1 MDDLYDG
8 GASVYNQAK
17 DEYTKQLVLYLT
29 PAIFTFFMKVFKQA
43 LEDSLISGRSPLV
56 RFQEFIRAVPEW
68 NIDKVVRETASV
80 IADSKC
86 DYLEELLSAVFI
98 AHTKVLTAIR
108 PNSGKNMKVQIVVPK
123 LDHYVHRALS
133 DCSRI
138 LYKWTYLFQHDL
150 SPIEKQKNY
159 RAIEIQISEGI
170 LQAIRGLLP
179 VKNILK
185 DCLAKDAEEPEMD
198 GDDSDS
204 DDEIVPIV
212 KKADDKSGDNSGEKP
227 EQKPEPSPVAA
238 SIETKTVAAPPQDV
252 AVEKLEEVAH
262 VDTATGTVDVPA
274 GSTADM
280 SGNDKVFTGKESK
293 EIAVEK
299 VESTAAIENIPIVP
313 TIKVSKEEEGADP
326 EGEKKEEKADEGTPS
341 VSFSDYDQVY
351 TPFTSGGGKT
361 SLTYAP
367 KTEDDDFEVDIIGD
381 ATSELSDVE
390 ELDFAPVAVGGLTK
404 DDYEVM

>member
-43 LEDSLISGRSPLV
+43 LEDSTISGRSPLV

-123 LDHYVHRALS
+123 LDHFVHRALS
-133 DCSRI
+133 DASRI

-150 SPIEKQKNY
+150 APIEKQKNY

-185 DCLAKDAEEPEMD
+185 DCLAKDAEEPDAD

-204 DDEIVPIV
+204 DDDEVPAV
-212 KKADDKSGDNSGEKP
+212 KKDGDKSGDKSGGDKP
-227 EQKPEPSPVAA
+227 ESTPVAA
-238 SIETKTVAAPPQDV
+238 LTETKTVAAPPQDV

-262 VDTATGTVDVPA
+262 VDTATGTVYVPA

-293 EIAVEK
+293 EIAVDK
-299 VESTAAIENIPIVP
+299 LDSAAIIENIPIVP
-313 TIKVSKEEEGADP
+313 TIKVSKEEEVAGA
-326 EGEKKEEKADEGTPS
+326 EGEKKEEKTVVKERENRKNNLLP
-341 VSFSDYDQVY
+341 
-351 TPFTSGGGKT
+351 
-361 SLTYAP
+361 
-367 KTEDDDFEVDIIGD
+367 
-381 ATSELSDVE
+381 
-390 ELDFAPVAVGGLTK
+390 
-404 DDYEVM
+404 

>member
-17 DEYTKQLVLYLT
+17 DEYTKQLVIYLT
-29 PAIFTFFMKVFKQA
+29 PAIFTFFMKIFKQA
-43 LEDSLISGRSPLV
+43 LEDSTISGRSPLV

-123 LDHYVHRALS
+123 LDHFVHRALS
-133 DCSRI
+133 DASRI

-150 SPIEKQKNY
+150 APIDKQKNY

-185 DCLAKDAEEPEMD
+185 DCLAKDAEEPEAD

-204 DDEIVPIV
+204 DDDEVPAV
-212 KKADDKSGDNSGEKP
+212 KKTDDKP
-227 EQKPEPSPVAA
+227 EQTPEPTPVAA
-238 SIETKTVAAPPQDV
+238 LTETKTVAAPPQDV

-274 GSTADM
+274 GSTTDM

-299 VESTAAIENIPIVP
+299 VDSAAIIENIPIVP
-313 TIKVSKEEEGADP
+313 TIKVSKEEDAAGS
-326 EGEKKEEKADEGTPS
+326 EGEKKEEKADEETPS

-390 ELDFAPVAVGGLTK
+390 DLDFAPVAVGGLTE

>member
-17 DEYTKQLVLYLT
+17 DEYTKQLVIYLT

-43 LEDSLISGRSPLV
+43 LEDSTISGRSPLV

-123 LDHYVHRALS
+123 LDHFVHRALS
-133 DCSRI
+133 DASRI

-150 SPIEKQKNY
+150 TPIDKQKNY

-185 DCLAKDAEEPEMD
+185 DCLAKDAEEPEVD

-204 DDEIVPIV
+204 DDDDIVPAV
-212 KKADDKSGDNSGEKP
+212 KKADDKSGDDKA
-227 EQKPEPSPVAA
+227 EQTPEPTPVAA
-238 SIETKTVAAPPQDV
+238 LTETKTVAAPPQDV

-262 VDTATGTVDVPA
+262 VDTATGTVDVPT

-299 VESTAAIENIPIVP
+299 VDSAAIIENIPIVP
-313 TIKVSKEEEGADP
+313 TIKVSKEEE

-390 ELDFAPVAVGGLTK
+390 DLDFAPVAVGGLTE

>member
-43 LEDSLISGRSPLV
+43 LEDSTISGRSPLV

-80 IADSKC
+80 IGDSKC

-185 DCLAKDAEEPEMD
+185 DCLAKDAEEPEVD

-204 DDEIVPIV
+204 DDEIVPMV
-212 KKADDKSGDNSGEKP
+212 KKAGDNSGDNSGEKP
-227 EQKPEPSPVAA
+227 EPTPVAA
-238 SIETKTVAAPPQDV
+238 VTETKTVAAPPQDV

-262 VDTATGTVDVPA
+262 IDATNGTVDVPA
-274 GSTADM
+274 GSIADM

-299 VESTAAIENIPIVP
+299 VDSAAIIENIPIVP
-313 TIKVSKEEEGADP
+313 TIKVSKEEDE
-326 EGEKKEEKADEGTPS
+326 EGEKKEEKVDEGTPS

-390 ELDFAPVAVGGLTK
+390 DLDFAPVAVGGLTE
-404 DDYEVM
+404 DDYEVL

>member
-1 MDDLYDG
+1 
-8 GASVYNQAK
+8 
-17 DEYTKQLVLYLT
+17 
-29 PAIFTFFMKVFKQA
+29 MKVFKQA
-43 LEDSLISGRSPLV
+43 LEDSTISGRSPLV

-80 IADSKC
+80 IGDSKC

-185 DCLAKDAEEPEMD
+185 DCLAKDAEEPEVD

-204 DDEIVPIV
+204 DDEIVPMV
-212 KKADDKSGDNSGEKP
+212 KKAGDNSGDNSGEKP
-227 EQKPEPSPVAA
+227 EPTPVAA
-238 SIETKTVAAPPQDV
+238 VTETKTVAAPPQDV

-262 VDTATGTVDVPA
+262 IDATNGTVDVPA
-274 GSTADM
+274 GSIADM
-280 SGNDKVFTGKESK
+280 SGNEKVFTGKESK

-299 VESTAAIENIPIVP
+299 VDSAAIIENIPIVP
-313 TIKVSKEEEGADP
+313 TIKVSKEEDE
-326 EGEKKEEKADEGTPS
+326 EGEKKEEKVDEGTPS

-390 ELDFAPVAVGGLTK
+390 DLDFAPVAVGGLTE
-404 DDYEVM
+404 DDYEVL

>member
-17 DEYTKQLVLYLT
+17 DEYTKQLVIYLT

-185 DCLAKDAEEPEMD
+185 DCLAKDAEEPEAD

-212 KKADDKSGDNSGEKP
+212 KKSDDNSGD
-227 EQKPEPSPVAA
+227 KPEPSPVAA
-238 SIETKTVAAPPQDV
+238 LTETKTVAAPPQDV

-262 VDTATGTVDVPA
+262 VDATNGTVDVPA

-313 TIKVSKEEEGADP
+313 TIKVSKEESADP
-326 EGEKKEEKADEGTPS
+326 EGEKKEDKGEKIGEETPS

-351 TPFTSGGGKT
+351 TPFTSGGGKN

-381 ATSELSDVE
+381 ANSELSDIE
-390 ELDFAPVAVGGLTK
+390 DLDFAPVAVGGLTE

>member
-185 DCLAKDAEEPEMD
+185 DCLAKDAEEPEVD

-204 DDEIVPIV
+204 DDDEVPAV
-212 KKADDKSGDNSGEKP
+212 KKAD
-227 EQKPEPSPVAA
+227 QKLEPSPVAA
-238 SIETKTVAAPPQDV
+238 LTETKTVAAPPQDV

-262 VDTATGTVDVPA
+262 VDAEKGTVDVPA

-299 VESTAAIENIPIVP
+299 VESTATIENIPIVP
-313 TIKVSKEEEGADP
+313 TIKVSKEESADP
-326 EGEKKEEKADEGTPS
+326 EGEKKEDKGEKTDEGTPS

-351 TPFTSGGGKT
+351 TPFTTGGGKT

-381 ATSELSDVE
+381 ATSELSDIE
-390 ELDFAPVAVGGLTK
+390 DLDFAPVAVGGLTE

>member
-17 DEYTKQLVLYLT
+17 DEYTKQLVIYLT

-43 LEDSLISGRSPLV
+43 LEDSTISGRSPLV

-123 LDHYVHRALS
+123 LDHFVHRALS
-133 DCSRI
+133 DASRI

-185 DCLAKDAEEPEMD
+185 DCLAKDAEEPEAD

-204 DDEIVPIV
+204 DDDEVPTV
-212 KKADDKSGDNSGEKP
+212 KKVGDKSDDKP
-227 EQKPEPSPVAA
+227 EQTPEPTPVAA
-238 SIETKTVAAPPQDV
+238 LTETKTVAAPPQDV
-252 AVEKLEEVAH
+252 AVEKLEEIAH
-262 VDTATGTVDVPA
+262 VDTNTGTVDVPA
-274 GSTADM
+274 GSTTDM
-280 SGNDKVFTGKESK
+280 SSNDKVFTGKESK

-299 VESTAAIENIPIVP
+299 VDSAAIIENIPIVP
-313 TIKVSKEEEGADP
+313 TIKVSKEEEAAGP
-326 EGEKKEEKADEGTPS
+326 EDEKKGESTNEKADEGTPS

-390 ELDFAPVAVGGLTK
+390 DLDFAPVAVGGLTE

>member
-17 DEYTKQLVLYLT
+17 DEYTKQLVIYLT

-43 LEDSLISGRSPLV
+43 LEDSMISGRSPLV

-123 LDHYVHRALS
+123 LDHFVHRALS
-133 DCSRI
+133 DASRI

-150 SPIEKQKNY
+150 APIDKQKNY

-185 DCLAKDAEEPEMD
+185 DCLAKDAEEPEAD

-204 DDEIVPIV
+204 DDDEVPAV
-212 KKADDKSGDNSGEKP
+212 KKAGDKSSDM
-227 EQKPEPSPVAA
+227 PEPTSVA
-238 SIETKTVAAPPQDV
+238 SLTETKTVAAPRQDV

-262 VDTATGTVDVPA
+262 VDTTTGTVDVPA
-274 GSTADM
+274 GSTTDM

-299 VESTAAIENIPIVP
+299 VDSTAIIENIPIVP
-313 TIKVSKEEEGADP
+313 TIKVSKEEESAGP
-326 EGEKKEEKADEGTPS
+326 EGEKKEEKIDEGTPS

-390 ELDFAPVAVGGLTK
+390 DLDFAPVAVGGLTE

>member
-43 LEDSLISGRSPLV
+43 LEDSMISGRSPLV

-185 DCLAKDAEEPEMD
+185 DCLAKDAEEPEAD

-204 DDEIVPIV
+204 DDDIVPIV
-212 KKADDKSGDNSGEKP
+212 KKADDKSGDNSGD
-227 EQKPEPSPVAA
+227 KPEPTPVA
-238 SIETKTVAAPPQDV
+238 SLTETKTVAAPTQDV

-262 VDTATGTVDVPA
+262 VDAEKGTVDVPA

-299 VESTAAIENIPIVP
+299 VDSAAIIENIPIVP
-313 TIKVSKEEEGADP
+313 TIKVSKEESAGP
-326 EGEKKEEKADEGTPS
+326 EDEKKEESTNEKTDEGTPS

-390 ELDFAPVAVGGLTK
+390 DLDFAPVAVGGLTE